1 MKNSKKIFLM
11 AVLCLS
17 MFSISGCGNNKDTV
31 DAYNQTN
38 KFLQENIEINE
49 VAKDGNITIY
59 EIKNNSDLNFVN
71 LPISYNLNGGFENSY
86 SYDKKLDDKYF
97 EDYQDTFCLDIP
109 SKKSILTKN
118 NLTLL
123 MDNKNFLTIKLGEDV
138 DQYKNL
144 ATDQVSYNT
153 FVNKHISEDNPSS
166 DYQNVSIDYVGP
178 SDYVIKTAPGALDP
192 NLYGTEKQLYL
203 WKFTNNT
210 DKEASITKRDI
221 TCLNLTYSPFY
232 EANGEGRVYEEES
245 ITIPAGG
252 SIELGTTNGPEAKYY
267 YTVNVAYN
275 NKS

>member
-1 MKNSKKIFLM
+1 M

>member
-1 MKNSKKIFLM
+1 MQILYIYDIINLEREFMKNLKKIFLM

-153 FVNKHISEDNPSS
+153 FVNKHISEYNPSY
-166 DYQNVSIDYVGP
+166 D
-178 SDYVIKTAPGALDP
+178 
-192 NLYGTEKQLYL
+192 
-203 WKFTNNT
+203 
-210 DKEASITKRDI
+210 
-221 TCLNLTYSPFY
+221 
-232 EANGEGRVYEEES
+232 
-245 ITIPAGG
+245 
-252 SIELGTTNGPEAKYY
+252 
-267 YTVNVAYN
+267 
-275 NKS
+275 